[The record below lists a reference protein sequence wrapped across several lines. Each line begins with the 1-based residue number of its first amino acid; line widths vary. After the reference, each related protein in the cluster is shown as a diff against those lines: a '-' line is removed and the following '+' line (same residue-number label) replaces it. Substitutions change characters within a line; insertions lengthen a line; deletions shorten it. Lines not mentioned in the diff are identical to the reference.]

1 MDSTP
6 KTDRRRHQRHPLTTS
21 LQFYHGP
28 SQRDFPGRCVDISKG
43 GLLMYVPVSAP
54 VQPGQ
59 AIRLAVGSVSR
70 PEFAGLSETPLDAT
84 IVRVDRHSILS
95 SGQLAVGVRFQGG
108 AWRARPGR
116 MIQ

>member
-1 MDSTP
+1 MDATP
-6 KTDRRRHQRHPLTTS
+6 KADRRQHQRYPLATS

-43 GLLMYVPVSAP
+43 GLLMYVPVVTP

-84 IVRVDRHSILS
+84 VVRVDRHAILS
-95 SGQLAVGVRFQGG
+95 SGQLAVGVRFQAG
-108 AWRARPGR
+108 A
-116 MIQ
+116 

>member
-1 MDSTP
+1 MDATP
-6 KTDRRRHQRHPLTTS
+6 KADRRRHQRYPLATS

-43 GLLMYVPVSAP
+43 GLLMYVPVVTP

-59 AIRLAVGSVSR
+59 AIQLAVGSVSR

-84 IVRVDRHSILS
+84 VVRVDRHAILS
-95 SGQLAVGVRFQGG
+95 SGQLAVGVRFQAG
-108 AWRARPGR
+108 A
-116 MIQ
+116 